1 MFQGVVAPIRL
12 TEAETLAPIRI
23 LHRRGSRR
31 GLKCLVGLH
40 RWTDWT
46 DPSGHWALVT
56 HPDGSETQ
64 RDILISRRYCPAC
77 SSGQTMVML

>member
-12 TEAETLAPIRI
+12 TEAETLAPMWI

-31 GLKCLVGLH
+31 GLRCLVGLH
-40 RWTDWT
+40 PWTDWT
-46 DPSGHWALVT
+46 DPSGHWALVA
-56 HPDGSETQ
+56 HPDGSETR

>member
-1 MFQGVVAPIRL
+1 M
-12 TEAETLAPIRI
+12 
-23 LHRRGSRR
+23 
-31 GLKCLVGLH
+31 GLH
-40 RWTDWT
+40 PWTDWT